1 MKTKI
6 SKSSTAEEIAA
17 IVSESLN
24 AAGIEAVLSGGSVVS
39 IYADNEYVSR
49 DLDFVTAEGIKEIAP
64 IMTELGFE
72 RTSGRHFTHPKSEF
86 YVEFPSAPLAIGNE
100 PVKSWAQRRT
110 KAGTI
115 QLLTPTQCVMDRL
128 AGYYFWKDHQ
138 NLDQAVMVAVH
149 QPIDIKKIKA
159 WSKREGFL
167 EQFELFVTAIKD
179 RKNT

>member
-1 MKTKI
+1 MTVEK
-6 SKSSTAEEIAA
+6 IAA
-17 IVSESLN
+17 IVSEALN

-39 IYADNEYVSR
+39 IYADNEYVSH
-49 DLDFVTAEGIKEIAP
+49 DLDFVTAESVKEIEP
-64 IMTELGFE
+64 IMVGLGFE

-100 PVKSWAQRRT
+100 PVKSWAKRRT

-128 AGYYFWKDHQ
+128 AGYYFWRDHQ
-138 NLDQAVMVAVH
+138 NLDQAIMVAVR
-149 QPIDIKKIKA
+149 QQIDFKKIEA
-159 WSKREGFL
+159 WSKREGFI
-167 EQFELFVTAIKD
+167 EQYELFAVALRD